1 MIAVIVP
8 SHNQGTHI
16 ENIVRSYENQTLR
29 PDILLFVFD
38 RCSDN
43 SVDIISNIIT
53 DLNVSYT
60 VKTKGDNF
68 SAGMTRDY
76 GLSKLS
82 EEYSVIIFTDGDCYP
97 NETVV
102 EDHYLNCTIRSEP
115 IVSCGRRMMQD
126 VSGTYHEDE
135 RMNVWANGFSF
146 VPRNGRVLLSTRV
159 TQESIFTYSCSL
171 AFNKYAI
178 ELCKDIN
185 YKLSGERRVF
195 NPEFDG
201 NWGGEDNFISDCLFR
216 AGYWITLTDYRSY
229 VKHPYHKPSDVK
241 DDRSLI
247 WKMLSKRLKD
257 LILSGEI
264 EGQVTIAERCRHL
277 VEPLRFGGIL
287 NNIFSVTTDMLYTNY
302 ADLYFHSRNFVI
314 IPPKEDRRIGK
325 KISEIEY
332 SRLYDLSA
340 YRKHYLIST
349 GVETDDDVSGHVYPR
364 KDLDGCLYC
373 KLAK

>member
-8 SHNQGTHI
+8 SHNQSHHI
-16 ENIVRSYENQTLR
+16 ENIIRSYEKQTLR

-38 RCSDN
+38 RCTDN
-43 SVDIISNIIT
+43 SVDVISNIDT
-53 DLNVSYT
+53 DLNVTYT
-60 VKTKGDNF
+60 IKSKGDNF

-76 GLSKLS
+76 GLSKLTD
-82 EEYSVIIFTDGDCYP
+82 EYSVVIFTDGDCYP

-102 EDHYLNCTIRSEP
+102 EDHYSNCVIRSEP
-115 IVSCGRRMMQD
+115 IVSCGRRMMED
-126 VSGTYHEDE
+126 VNGVYREDE
-135 RMNVWANGFSF
+135 RMNVWASGFSF

-178 ELCKDIN
+178 ELCRSIN

-216 AGYWITLTDYRSY
+216 TGYWITLTDYRSY

-257 LILSGEI
+257 LIVCGEI
-264 EGQVTIAERCRHL
+264 DGPITIVERCRHI

-287 NNIFSVTTDMLYTNY
+287 NNIYSVQTTSHYNNY

-325 KISEIEY
+325 KLSELEY
-332 SRLYDLSA
+332 DRMYDESA
-340 YRKHYLIST
+340 YIKHYLTST
-349 GVETDDDVSGHVYPR
+349 DIVTDSDLTDHKYPR
-364 KDLDGCLYC
+364 NDSDICSYC